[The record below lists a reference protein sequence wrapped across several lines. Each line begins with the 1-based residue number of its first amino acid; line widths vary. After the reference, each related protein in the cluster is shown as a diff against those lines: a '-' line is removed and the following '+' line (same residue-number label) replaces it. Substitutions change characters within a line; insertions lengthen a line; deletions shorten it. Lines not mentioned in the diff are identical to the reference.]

1 MSIIDSNINE
11 IEKLC
16 LENKVKMLY
25 AFGSVLS
32 DAFNNKSD
40 IDLVVDFDIIAIS
53 EYVDNYY
60 NLKFGLQKLFNRQ
73 VDLLE
78 HKAIKNPFFLQQ
90 LNQQRRL
97 VYGH

>member
-25 AFGSVLS
+25 VFGSVLS
-32 DAFNNKSD
+32 DSFNNKSD
-40 IDLVVDFDIIAIS
+40 IDLIVDFDIIAIS
-53 EYVDNYY
+53 EYADNYY

-78 HKAIKNPFFLQQ
+78 QKAIKNPFFLQQ
-90 LNQQRRL
+90 LNQQKRL

>member
-16 LENKVKMLY
+16 IENKVKMLY
-25 AFGSVLS
+25 AFGSVLT
-32 DAFNNKSD
+32 DTFNKKSD
-40 IDLVVDFDIIAIS
+40 IDLLVDFDIIDIS
-53 EYVDNYY
+53 AYADNYY

-78 HKAIKNPFFLQQ
+78 QKAIKNPFFLQQ
-90 LNQQRRL
+90 INQQKRL

>member
-1 MSIIDSNINE
+1 MFIIDSNINE

-25 AFGSVLS
+25 AFGSVLT
-32 DAFNNKSD
+32 DEFNTKSD
-40 IDLVVDFDIIAIS
+40 VDLVVDFDTFDIA
-53 EYVDNYY
+53 EYADNYY
-60 NLKFGLQKLFNRQ
+60 NLKFGLQKIFNRQ

-78 HKAIKNPFFLQQ
+78 QKAIKNPFFLQQ
-90 LNQQRRL
+90 INQKKRL

>member
-16 LENKVKMLY
+16 LANKVRMLY

-32 DAFNNKSD
+32 DAFDNNSD
-40 IDLVVDFDIIAIS
+40 IDLLVDFDIIDIAG
-53 EYVDNYY
+53 YADNYY
-60 NLKFGLQKLFNRQ
+60 NLKFGLQKIFNRQ

-78 HKAIKNPFFLQQ
+78 QKAIKNPFFLQQ
-90 LNQQRRL
+90 INLKKRL
-97 VYGH
+97 VYGQ

>member
-53 EYVDNYY
+53 EYADNYY

-78 HKAIKNPFFLQQ
+78 HKAIKNPFFLQH
-90 LNQQRRL
+90 LNQQKRL

>member
-1 MSIIDSNINE
+1 MSNIDSNINE

-53 EYVDNYY
+53 EYADNYY

-90 LNQQRRL
+90 LNQQKRL